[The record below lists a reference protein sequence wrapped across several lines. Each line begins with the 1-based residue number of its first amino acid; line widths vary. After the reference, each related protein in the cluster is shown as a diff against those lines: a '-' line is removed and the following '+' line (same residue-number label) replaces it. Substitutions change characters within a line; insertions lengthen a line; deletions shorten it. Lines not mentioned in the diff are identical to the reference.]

1 MKTAKTNR
9 RAARAFNTIVH
20 KSDNAPA
27 IQRRPRNVVAVGAE
41 GELELDATAE
51 PDRVGDILRP
61 ATPIRVVHLRARA
74 RIHLASIV
82 MKARICRHSST
93 PFHPFRGR
101 ETRLVSSTFSK
112 CTAWSLPVHRVRV
125 NFSIPISTSRV
136 DRLRSFSFYLSL
148 SLSRERYEND
158 SKLIRARICN
168 RRVHTAQTIHS
179 TVHTYTI
186 IVDQCSCAPVIMCV
200 HTNPCTYVLFTDR

>member
-27 IQRRPRNVVAVGAE
+27 IQRRPRNVVAGAE

-61 ATPIRVVHLRARA
+61 ATPIREVHLRARA

-82 MKARICRHSST
+82 MKARICRHSSM

-112 CTAWSLPVHRVRV
+112 CTAWSLPVRRVRV

-136 DRLRSFSFYLSL
+136 DRLRSFSFYPSL
-148 SLSRERYEND
+148 SIRER
-158 SKLIRARICN
+158 L
-168 RRVHTAQTIHS
+168 
-179 TVHTYTI
+179 
-186 IVDQCSCAPVIMCV
+186 
-200 HTNPCTYVLFTDR
+200 

>member
-9 RAARAFNTIVH
+9 RAARAFNAIVH

-27 IQRRPRNVVAVGAE
+27 IQRRPRNVVAGAE

-51 PDRVGDILRP
+51 PDRAGDILRP
-61 ATPIRVVHLRARA
+61 ATPIREPREVRLRARA

-82 MKARICRHSST
+82 MKTRICRHSSM

-136 DRLRSFSFYLSL
+136 DRLRSFSFYLS
-148 SLSRERYEND
+148 RYEND